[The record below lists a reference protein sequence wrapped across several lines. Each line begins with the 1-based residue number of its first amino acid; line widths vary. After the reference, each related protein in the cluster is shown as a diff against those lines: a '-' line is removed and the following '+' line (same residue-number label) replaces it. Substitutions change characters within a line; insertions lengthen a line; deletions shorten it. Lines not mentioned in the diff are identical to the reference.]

1 MPYTHQWR
9 RSPSLDP
16 DGFAKAV
23 EDVKLILEKIEEL
36 GIKIAGP
43 TGHGRP
49 EITRNTIAFNGVK
62 ECGHRFF
69 NYGEPWPTDDAAGVF
84 NDVPV
89 AEEPYWS
96 GEYLNTR
103 TCHGGSCAQGAFVV
117 DREFMKLHWTRLE
130 KGGYFCKCETQFKPY
145 DLAVTAALIR
155 LKEHLA
161 DEIFINSDGHEKAFE
176 DAKRFCRELFGW
188 PRHFQVEPVESEV
201 V

>member
-84 NDVPV
+84 NDVP
-89 AEEPYWS
+89 
-96 GEYLNTR
+96 
-103 TCHGGSCAQGAFVV
+103 
-117 DREFMKLHWTRLE
+117 
-130 KGGYFCKCETQFKPY
+130 QFKPY